1 MSQPDKQRGKLL
13 HTGVALVLALV
24 LSALSYKAARCG
36 GPVYEA
42 EDYAGVVVGE
52 DLKDSLRD
60 AGVEV
65 VE

>member
-1 MSQPDKQRGKLL
+1 MSQPDKQPVKLL

>member
-1 MSQPDKQRGKLL
+1 MSQPAKQPVKLW

-52 DLKDSLRD
+52 ELKDSLRD

>member
-1 MSQPDKQRGKLL
+1 MSQPAKQPVKRWQ
-13 HTGVALVLALV
+13 TGVALVLALV

>member
-1 MSQPDKQRGKLL
+1 MSQPDKQPVKRWQ
-13 HTGVALVLALV
+13 TGVALVLALV

-36 GPVYEA
+36 GPVYEPA
-42 EDYAGVVVGE
+42 DYAGVVVGE
-52 DLKDSLRD
+52 ELKDTLRD

>member
-1 MSQPDKQRGKLL
+1 MSRPDKQRGKLL

-36 GPVYEA
+36 GPVYEV

>member
-1 MSQPDKQRGKLL
+1 MSQPAKQRGKLW

>member
-1 MSQPDKQRGKLL
+1 MSQPDKQPVKRWY
-13 HTGVALVLALV
+13 TGVALVLALV